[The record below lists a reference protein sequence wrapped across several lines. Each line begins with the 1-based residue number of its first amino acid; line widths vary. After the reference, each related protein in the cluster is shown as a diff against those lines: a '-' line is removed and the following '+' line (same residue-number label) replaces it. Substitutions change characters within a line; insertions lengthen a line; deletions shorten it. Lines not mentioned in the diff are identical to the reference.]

1 MSINNNRLNN
11 ILKKESKK
19 IFEKIK
25 IDFNLSNILKDEVII
40 KNINYDY
47 SKKIVLEDLLGNY
60 REYIFSEPNDIN
72 FIYNYKIKYIT
83 LPIDKLLSKEIFK

>member
-1 MSINNNRLNN
+1 MIFLILSFFLSMSINNNRLNN

-25 IDFNLSNILKDEVII
+25 NDFNLSNNLKDEIII

-47 SKKIVLEDLLGNY
+47 SKK
-60 REYIFSEPNDIN
+60 
-72 FIYNYKIKYIT
+72 
-83 LPIDKLLSKEIFK
+83 